1 MEILKKEIILS
12 KKSIKFIVKPNK
24 KNYEGYCVS
33 CDRCGQKTTNGC
45 GTKNDGGGGGGCRVH
60 AVPIYAARLR

>member
-24 KNYEGYCVS
+24 KNYEGYCLE
-33 CDRCGQKTTNGC
+33 
-45 GTKNDGGGGGGCRVH
+45 GGGECKFDCGPHCN
-60 AVPIYAARLR
+60 ADYAARFH